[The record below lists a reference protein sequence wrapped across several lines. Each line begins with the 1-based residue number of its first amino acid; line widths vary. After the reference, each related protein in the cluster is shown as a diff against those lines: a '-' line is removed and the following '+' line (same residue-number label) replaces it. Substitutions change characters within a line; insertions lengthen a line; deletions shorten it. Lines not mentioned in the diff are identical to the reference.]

1 MLSLLLLIAGY
12 RVDCFDVPFAF
23 FVEVKYIG
31 VEECFVAKLAEELLL
46 RLFRIRL
53 LDSFA
58 KDARN
63 KLFPAEK

>member
-1 MLSLLLLIAGY
+1 
-12 RVDCFDVPFAF
+12 VPFAF

-46 RLFRIRL
+46 RLFCIRL